1 MSNKSSFMMDSMFA
15 EEPGM
20 QKLEEEGQGLVFNLL
35 DRCLDAIT
43 RPYGSRDVGGLAT
56 FQSMKVEM

>member
-1 MSNKSSFMMDSMFA
+1 MMDSMFA